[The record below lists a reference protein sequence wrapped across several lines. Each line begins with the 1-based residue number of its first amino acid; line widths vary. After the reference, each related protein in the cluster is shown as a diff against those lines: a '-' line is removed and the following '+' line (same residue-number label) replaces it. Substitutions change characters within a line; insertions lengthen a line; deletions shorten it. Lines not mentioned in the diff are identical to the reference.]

1 MLEKMSVLF
10 SYLNNTP
17 VKVMLVVVVV
27 AVIFLTRIKILKG
40 IYLLWFV
47 WILIVPDMIDD
58 IKEEFSRS
66 RREWQ
71 NKHLR

>member
-17 VKVMLVVVVV
+17 VKVMLVVAVVV
-27 AVIFLTRIKILKG
+27 VIFLIRNKILKG
-40 IYLLWFV
+40 IYFLWFA
-47 WILIVPDMIDD
+47 WILFVPDIIYD

>member
-1 MLEKMSVLF
+1 MLEKISVLF

-17 VKVMLVVVVV
+17 VKVMLVVAVV
-27 AVIFLTRIKILKG
+27 AVIFLIRIKILKG

-71 NKHLR
+71 KKHSR